1 MNLKDNDAWKQL
13 VMATFVVTAIVAFF
27 WFLWTIK
34 GVLLPLFFACLLAYL
49 LNPLVKRLES
59 WHIQRTLGALIAV
72 VLSILVV
79 VLMALIPWPIIS
91 TQLQI
96 LHQKLPE
103 LLRWVHQMIASTPF
117 LQEVFPETPDAGWIT
132 QLQSLISENVNVS
145 TLGQKVWLYMRQG
158 SSLVL
163 GMISWIALM
172 PILVYFILASWPQQ
186 VKSWR
191 KLMPRRWRARIWHV
205 TSEMDAAL
213 GQYMRGQV
221 LLMFSLAAYYA
232 VALKLTGLQMA
243 IPLGLLTGLFVIV
256 PYLGFGVGLI
266 LATLSAVMQFGLTVP
281 FFVVLGVYG
290 VGQLLESY
298 ILTPRLVGERIG
310 LSPVA
315 VIVALMVFSALF
327 GFVGML
333 LALPV
338 SAVLIVL
345 TKFIGEWYFKSDF
358 YRREASV
365 PVNSVNKNQ

>member
-49 LNPLVKRLES
+49 LNPLVKRLET
-59 WHIQRTLGALIAV
+59 WHIQRTFGALIAV

-79 VLMALIPWPIIS
+79 VLMALIPWPVIS
-91 TQLQI
+91 TQLQAV
-96 LHQKLPE
+96 HQKLPE
-103 LLRWVHQMIASTPF
+103 LLKWAHQLINTTPF
-117 LQEVFPETPDAGWIT
+117 LREIFPESPDSGWMT
-132 QLQSLISENVNVS
+132 QLQSLISENVKVS
-145 TLGQKVWLYMRQG
+145 TLGQKVWLYMREG
-158 SSLVL
+158 GSLVL
-163 GMISWIALM
+163 SLISWIALM

-191 KLMPRRWRARIWHV
+191 KLMPRRWRARIWHI
-205 TSEMDAAL
+205 TSEMDEAL

-266 LATLSAVMQFGLTVP
+266 LATLTALMQFGLTMP

-298 ILTPRLVGERIG
+298 VLTPRLVGERIG

-338 SAVLIVL
+338 SAVLMVV
-345 TKFIGEWYFKSDF
+345 TKFAREWYFKSDF
-358 YRREASV
+358 YQRGASV
-365 PVNSVNKNQ
+365 PANSATNNK